1 MTSTPL
7 RQFFPTLGVVI
18 LLGFF
23 LYNMTAPSPGTQG
36 TAHSTPAAPTTDV
49 PTVITVRC
57 AHRPEALSISCG
69 GRLLWQPETPGLHEE
84 TECGLPLK
92 DGSVILTVSARWPE
106 NTPDTPVTLELEPEG
121 KPTVSATRWS
131 FGPSLNDSYSF
142 SWEMNSPAPP
152 CTRDHICW
160 GAHAIHPDRHRLEVD
175 SLSVYYGSL
184 LALNGISFSITCG
197 HTLALMGPNGAGKST
212 LIKAL
217 AGLIRPDS
225 GKILWNG
232 RPLHDTPGEIAYLP
246 QRSDVDW
253 SFPITVRA
261 LVEMGRYPSL
271 GLWKKFGRHDR
282 DIVEKSL
289 HALGMESLAD
299 RQISELSGGQQQRAF
314 LARALAQEAHVL
326 LLDEPFTGLDAPASQ
341 SLGRLLDSL
350 AAEGRLVIASHHDLN
365 TAADIFDAILLM
377 NRELAA
383 FGPPK
388 EVLSPARIREIYGMD
403 PQPETQAS

>member
-1 MTSTPL
+1 MQKIIKPCGL
-7 RQFFPTLGVVI
+7 HCIKVKHLGVSLGQQII
-18 LLGFF
+18 LEDINL
-23 LYNMTAPSPGTQG
+23 
-36 TAHSTPAAPTTDV
+36 H
-49 PTVITVRC
+49 I
-57 AHRPEALSISCG
+57 HCG
-69 GRLLWQPETPGLHEE
+69 
-84 TECGLPLK
+84 
-92 DGSVILTVSARWPE
+92 
-106 NTPDTPVTLELEPEG
+106 
-121 KPTVSATRWS
+121 
-131 FGPSLNDSYSF
+131 SLN
-142 SWEMNSPAPP
+142 AVIG
-152 CTRDHICW
+152 R
-160 GAHAIHPDRHRLEVD
+160 
-175 SLSVYYGSL
+175 
-184 LALNGISFSITCG
+184 
-197 HTLALMGPNGAGKST
+197 NGAGKST

-232 RPLHDTPGEIAYLP
+232 CPLHDTPGEIAYLP

-289 HALGMESLAD
+289 HVLGMESLAD

-350 AAEGRLVIASHHDLN
+350 SAEGRLVIASHHDLN
-365 TAADIFDAILLM
+365 TAADIFDTILLM
-377 NRELAA
+377 NRDLAA

-388 EVLSPARIREIYGMD
+388 EVLTPARIRETYGME
-403 PQPETQAS
+403 PQPEIQAS

>member
-1 MTSTPL
+1 MPIMIPNGLPAAKTLADENIFVMNETRAVTQDIRPLQILVLNLMPTKIATETQLSRLLGNTPL
-7 RQFFPTLGVVI
+7 QVEVD
-18 LLGFF
+18 LLRTKTHEATHVSAGHLETFYRTF
-23 LYNMTAPSPGTQG
+23 DDIRDIHYDGLIITGAPVEQMPFEQVEYWPELCRIMEWSRTHV
-36 TAHSTPAAPTTDV
+36 HST
-49 PTVITVRC
+49 
-57 AHRPEALSISCG
+57 
-69 GRLLWQPETPGLHEE
+69 
-84 TECGLPLK
+84 
-92 DGSVILTVSARWPE
+92 
-106 NTPDTPVTLELEPEG
+106 
-121 KPTVSATRWS
+121 
-131 FGPSLNDSYSF
+131 F
-142 SWEMNSPAPP
+142 
-152 CTRDHICW
+152 HICW
-160 GAHAIHPDRHRLEVD
+160 GAHASHPDRHRLEVD

-232 RPLHDTPGEIAYLP
+232 CPLHDTPGEIAYLP

-253 SFPITVRA
+253 SFPITVHA

-289 HALGMESLAD
+289 HVLGMESLAD

-341 SLGRLLDSL
+341 SLGKLLDSL

-365 TAADIFDAILLM
+365 TAADIFDTILLM

-388 EVLSPARIREIYGMD
+388 EVLTPARIRETYGME
-403 PQPETQAS
+403 PQPEPQAS

>member
-1 MTSTPL
+1 M
-7 RQFFPTLGVVI
+7 
-18 LLGFF
+18 
-23 LYNMTAPSPGTQG
+23 A
-36 TAHSTPAAPTTDV
+36 
-49 PTVITVRC
+49 
-57 AHRPEALSISCG
+57 
-69 GRLLWQPETPGLHEE
+69 ETM
-84 TECGLPLK
+84 LK
-92 DGSVILTVSARWPE
+92 
-106 NTPDTPVTLELEPEG
+106 
-121 KPTVSATRWS
+121 
-131 FGPSLNDSYSF
+131 
-142 SWEMNSPAPP
+142 
-152 CTRDHICW
+152 
-160 GAHAIHPDRHRLEVD
+160 VD
-175 SLSVYYGSL
+175 NINVYYGNIH
-184 LALNGISFSITCG
+184 AVKDISFEVNQGEIV
-197 HTLALMGPNGAGKST
+197 TLIGANGAGKST

-232 RPLHDTPGEIAYLP
+232 CPLHDTPGEIAYLP

-253 SFPITVRA
+253 SFPITVHA

-289 HALGMESLAD
+289 HVLGMESLAD

-341 SLGRLLDSL
+341 SLGKLLDSL

-365 TAADIFDAILLM
+365 TAADIFDTILLM

-388 EVLSPARIREIYGMD
+388 EVLTPARIRETYGME
-403 PQPETQAS
+403 PQPEPQAS